1 MILKSK
7 IIPVIG
13 KYLFDRELC
22 FHKDILND
30 KVAKEKKKQIK
41 KNFDLHKRGVAA
53 FFICILI
60 YWKYVKIYENRTATA
75 QGGT

>member
-1 MILKSK
+1 MVIQMSK

-30 KVAKEKKKQIK
+30 KVAEEKKKQIK
-41 KNFDLHKRGVAA
+41 EKL
-53 FFICILI
+53 
-60 YWKYVKIYENRTATA
+60 
-75 QGGT
+75 

>member
-30 KVAKEKKKQIK
+30 KVAEEKKKTFPASNAGLFTFLRAK
-41 KNFDLHKRGVAA
+41 PLLLADVSN
-53 FFICILI
+53 
-60 YWKYVKIYENRTATA
+60 T
-75 QGGT
+75 